1 MQGQVGEWALSGRR
15 GRDTLSPVEL
25 ATELTARISSGA
37 LLSEYSTN
45 TSSSFRAVFTT
56 KRDWG
61 EGSARMSGAW
71 ARLVPAPGGE
81 G

>member
-1 MQGQVGEWALSGRR
+1 MKGQVEERALSGGG
-15 GRDTLSPVEL
+15 GRDSLSPVEL
-25 ATELTARISSGA
+25 ATELTARINSGA
-37 LLSEYSTN
+37 LFSEYSTN

-56 KRDWG
+56 KRDWR
-61 EGSARMSGAW
+61 EGSPHMSGAW